1 MESARVIRLVGGGAD
16 ALRQA
21 IESGVMSVEARR
33 LAEQVVRENETLKR
47 RLRACEDE
55 NRVLHA
61 LNGKYREMELA
72 TIRQAVEAQGGG
84 QARRDFRLAI
94 GAALFAAG
102 VLAAM
107 IATCAVLLK

>member
-1 MESARVIRLVGGGAD
+1 MESARVIKLVGGGAD

-55 NRVLHA
+55 NQALHA
-61 LNGKYREMELA
+61 LNGRYREMELEA
-72 TIRQAVEAQGGG
+72 IRQAVEAQEGG
-84 QARRDFRLAI
+84 QTRRDFRMTVYV
-94 GAALFAAG
+94 ALFAAG
-102 VLAAM
+102 ALLAM
-107 IATCAVLLK
+107 LATCAAVVR